1 MLNRL
6 SGLLT
11 VSLFAFAIAI
21 EAAAVP
27 VMQGF
32 PPSPESQVTKANYLS
47 PPFNRW
53 AFSHAS
59 APLSTL
65 MVPRGGAIH
74 SFDEKRDALESY
86 KTPDGLTLDRKSTRL
101 DSSHSQQSRMPSSA

>member
-1 MLNRL
+1 MLYRL
-6 SGLLT
+6 SGLFT
-11 VSLFAFAIAI
+11 VGLLAFVTAI
-21 EAAAVP
+21 EAPAEP
-27 VMQGF
+27 VMEGF

-47 PPFNRW
+47 APFNRW

-74 SFDEKRDALESY
+74 SFEEKRDALDSY
-86 KTPDGLTLDRKSTRL
+86 EASDGLSLARVFQDNYA
-101 DSSHSQQSRMPSSA
+101 DSVLVLRG